1 MTIDGSPARP
11 RSPTKG
17 GKMTLDTGERKRLID
32 QTRKE
37 LTDELSKYWSDLKAK
52 LAREGMGQLSDIFGQ
67 LKMPRDI

>member
-1 MTIDGSPARP
+1 
-11 RSPTKG
+11 
-17 GKMTLDTGERKRLID
+17 MTLDTGERKRLID